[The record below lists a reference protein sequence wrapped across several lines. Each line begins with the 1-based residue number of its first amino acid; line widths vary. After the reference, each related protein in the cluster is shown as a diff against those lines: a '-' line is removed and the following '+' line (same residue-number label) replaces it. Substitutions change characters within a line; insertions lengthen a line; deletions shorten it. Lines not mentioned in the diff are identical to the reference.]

1 MSWRIQLA
9 YLKGRIFMFTNEQAK
24 AREQLRFAFEKCHP
38 ENPRNK
44 KKILKFLVLVEI
56 NLNNFPSKA
65 LLQKYQLNE
74 YIAISEACMAG
85 DMVKFEE
92 ALNQHMN
99 YFVYGG
105 VYLVVEKLRHL
116 TLRNLIKK
124 VALVVQQD
132 KDL

>member
-1 MSWRIQLA
+1 
-9 YLKGRIFMFTNEQAK
+9 MFTNELPQ
-24 AREQLRFAFEKCHP
+24 AREQLRFAFENCHTD
-38 ENPRNK
+38 NPRNK

-74 YIAISEACMAG
+74 YIPILEACMAG

-92 ALNQHMN
+92 ALNLHMN

-105 VYLVVEKLRHL
+105 VYLIVEKLRHH

-124 VALVVQQD
+124 VAMVV
-132 KDL
+132 